1 MSVNGIWR
9 NSYGSVM
16 SLKQERDGRIY
27 GSYQS
32 TTGSTGTY
40 YVLGYA
46 DTRDQTP
53 ERGQSLALSI
63 FWHSIGN
70 EPADPS
76 WHWVSGQ
83 GGQLLEEGPERKL
96 LLMHDMV
103 ATAAFPGQNGIGRHI
118 DKLIFTPDP
127 GAAVVHVEP
136 ALGLIERAGTKG
148 QSADFSG
155 EWVDSNDPSIRIRPR
170 LLDAR
175 FGFTQANLSLDG
187 FSCAA
192 WGFIDSHTRQ
202 DDCGLQAIS
211 FSALLD
217 PSSGETVSLSGWLD
231 LATGAASLTLFRN
244 RGTSPALSY
253 TQTCVDQLR
262 FVRAK
267 G

>member
-16 SLKQERDGRIY
+16 SLRQERDGRIY

-46 DTRDQTP
+46 DSRDQTP

-63 FWHSIGN
+63 FWHSIGSD
-70 EPADPS
+70 PADPS

-83 GGQLLEEGPERKL
+83 GGQLLGEGAERRL

-103 ATAAFPGQNGIGRHI
+103 ATAAFPGQNGVGRHI

-127 GAAVVHVEP
+127 DAKIVPVAP
-136 ALGLIERAGTKG
+136 ALGLIEGSDAAG
-148 QSADFSG
+148 QSTDFSG
-155 EWVDSNDPSIRIRPR
+155 EWVDANVPSIRIRPR
-170 LLDAR
+170 LVDAR
-175 FGFTQANLSLDG
+175 FGFATADLILDG
-187 FSCAA
+187 HQCSA
-192 WGFIDSHTRQ
+192 WGFIDGLARQ
-202 DDCGLQAIS
+202 ESCDRQAIS
-211 FSALLD
+211 LSALLD
-217 PSSGETVSLSGWLD
+217 PRSGETASLSGYLE
-231 LATGAASLTLFRN
+231 LATGVASLTVFRSK
-244 RGTSPALSY
+244 GTSPELSY

-262 FVRAK
+262 FIKSK